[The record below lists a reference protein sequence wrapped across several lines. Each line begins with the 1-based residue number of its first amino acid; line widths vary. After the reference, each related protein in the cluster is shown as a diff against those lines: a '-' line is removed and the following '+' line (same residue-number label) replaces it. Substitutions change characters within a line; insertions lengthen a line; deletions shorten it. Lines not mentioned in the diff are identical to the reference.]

1 MTVIARF
8 NDLNNRD
15 SSRKEI
21 KSLLVDA
28 KTENN
33 AEIVFRLSKVL
44 NTFPE
49 KEVFRLTI
57 REYKDAGLN
66 GAQHTGDYKEALDGC
81 GRLKK
86 GYKFH
91 YGKIVKV
98 EPKKTSCHHK
108 NQQKC
113 TKYNETKY

>member
-49 KEVFRLTI
+49 KEVWI
-57 REYKDAGLN
+57 CK
-66 GAQHTGDYKEALDGC
+66 
-81 GRLKK
+81 
-86 GYKFH
+86 
-91 YGKIVKV
+91 
-98 EPKKTSCHHK
+98 
-108 NQQKC
+108 
-113 TKYNETKY
+113 